1 MTATRSL
8 AEAVL
13 QRRDARPGVQA
24 QVTAVRGASLSLVE
38 ACTVS
43 GAADAVVHMLARD
56 IPHME
61 QAIQRVRATAPVE
74 RTESAIVL
82 SRLLNR
88 PRL

>member
-1 MTATRSL
+1 MAHRGF
-8 AEAVL
+8 
-13 QRRDARPGVQA
+13 RRGLLHRQSHPRRTTPSPRNIPEV
-24 QVTAVRGASLSLVE
+24 VE

-56 IPHME
+56 IPHLE
-61 QAIQRVRATAPVE
+61 QAIQRVRATAPIE

-88 PRL
+88 PRV